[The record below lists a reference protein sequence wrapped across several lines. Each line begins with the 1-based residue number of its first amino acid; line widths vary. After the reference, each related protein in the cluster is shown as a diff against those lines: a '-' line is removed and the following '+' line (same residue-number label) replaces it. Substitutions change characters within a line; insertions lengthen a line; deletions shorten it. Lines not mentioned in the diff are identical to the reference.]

1 MRSPVAARGAL
12 GLLLLAALGCGVV
25 SCAAGHDTLLLG
37 VAPPSDA
44 AAAAAWRA
52 SVWRRGLADRPTSSG
67 PALAVGASNEEVIGA
82 RLDVAPRDARQWR
95 LELEVASGPVLTRD
109 AVLLGSGARLVAL
122 SLETGQP
129 RWERPAPGDVLA
141 ASRGSRSLALL
152 FDDRRRRRWI
162 GVYDDAGRELLRVG
176 ANAELGAT
184 APLGAPTLLGGTLL
198 VPFGAGALVAIDV
211 ANQRLLGRVEL
222 GQTLLQ
228 PLWSSSALY
237 FGGPPWTALAPGL
250 PAYELPRRPLPGES
264 ATREAS
270 SEPARLY
277 VHPERA
283 SEPAE
288 TDVYMVTYGRLSIG
302 LTRELGSLVWVSAAP
317 GRVLAA
323 ASVEGGFLVCDES
336 GGVRLLAEG
345 SGHVAQKWQLTR
357 RRRVTLGEPALRA
370 CALSVGRVLAADPGA
385 SKQDARDEPLL
396 DQIASVLG
404 ISDPRMTEAQ
414 RFLSR
419 ELAARPEP
427 EATRVLIEL
436 VTRHSLDRAL
446 QAEAED
452 LLATRRNGAEYML
465 AALARLDDTS
475 ALPPIAPLAEALAAL
490 GERAA
495 APLLARQLNRPAHAA
510 AALARAAAALEA
522 LATEAEYGEL
532 SVFFSLHRTTAD
544 EPEWTMAVISVA
556 RTLLAVGGD
565 RARTL
570 IRVAARDPLTV
581 AEIRSALEALLA
593 SAPTDAP

>member
-1 MRSPVAARGAL
+1 M
-12 GLLLLAALGCGVV
+12 LLAALGCAVAG
-25 SCAAGHDTLLLG
+25 CAARHDTLLLG
-37 VAPPSDA
+37 VTPPSAPA
-44 AAAAAWRA
+44 AASTWRA
-52 SVWRRGLADRPTSSG
+52 DVWRRGLADRPPSSG
-67 PALAVGASNEEVIGA
+67 AALAVGASDEEIIGA
-82 RLDVAPRDARQWR
+82 RLDVAQRDARQWR
-95 LELEVASGPVLTRD
+95 LEIEVASGPVLTRD
-109 AVLLGSGARLVAL
+109 AVLLGSGTRLVAL
-122 SLETGQP
+122 SPETGQP

-162 GVYDDAGRELLRVG
+162 GVYDDAGREQLRVG
-176 ANAELGAT
+176 ATPELGAT

-211 ANQRLLGRVEL
+211 ASQRMLGRVEL

-228 PLWSSSALY
+228 PLWSSGTLF

-250 PAYELPRRPLPGES
+250 PVYDLPRRPLPGES
-264 ATREAS
+264 STPAAA

-302 LTRELGSLVWVSAAP
+302 LTRERGSLAWVSAAA

-323 ASVEGGFLVCDES
+323 ASVDGGFLVCDES
-336 GGVRLLAEG
+336 GGVRWLSER

-370 CALSVGRVLAADPGA
+370 CALSVGRVLAPEPSA

-396 DQIASVLG
+396 EQIASVLG

-436 VTRHSLDRAL
+436 VMRHSLDRAL

-452 LLATRRNGAEYML
+452 LLATRRNGVEYML
-465 AALARLDDTS
+465 AALARTDDTS

-495 APLLARQLNRPAHAA
+495 APLLARQLNRPAHGA
-510 AALARAAAALEA
+510 AALARTAAALET
-522 LATEAEYGEL
+522 LASEAEYAEL

-544 EPEWTMAVISVA
+544 EPDWTLALISTA

-570 IRVAARDPLTV
+570 IRFAARDPLTV
-581 AEIRSALEALLA
+581 PEVRSVLEALLA
-593 SAPTDAP
+593 NAQSPRAQ